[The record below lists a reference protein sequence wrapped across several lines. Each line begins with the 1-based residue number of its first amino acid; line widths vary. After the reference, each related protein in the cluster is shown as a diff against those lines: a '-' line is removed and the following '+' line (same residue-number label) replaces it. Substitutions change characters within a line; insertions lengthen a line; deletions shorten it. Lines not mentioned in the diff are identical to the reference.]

1 MLCDAGQQSKAKN
14 SSNDA
19 LKGTRDTCHGAKRS
33 WRSPRGWDCPGT
45 APRKEL
51 PAPCQLLTGG
61 MGQKG
66 PKSHLSRRV
75 ALSQQGGPVPAAW
88 PCASSRVPAGKG
100 IPGGEGVAFPGE
112 AAISRH
118 LRHRG
123 VAQLR
128 LRRVKRG
135 PGANPDAAQPVPGH
149 PSDDSDIQAMR
160 ATSNSPAPPPS
171 LSTRVVRSLRHF
183 TPIICAR

>member
-1 MLCDAGQQSKAKN
+1 MSWSKEELEVTKGLGLSWDSPEEGAPC
-14 SSNDA
+14 SSSAPDGRN
-19 LKGTRDTCHGAKRS
+19 GTEGAKK
-33 WRSPRGWDCPGT
+33 PP
-45 APRKEL
+45 
-51 PAPCQLLTGG
+51 
-61 MGQKG
+61 
-66 PKSHLSRRV
+66 
-75 ALSQQGGPVPAAW
+75 QQEGGPVPAGW

-149 PSDDSDIQAMR
+149 SGDDSDIQAMR